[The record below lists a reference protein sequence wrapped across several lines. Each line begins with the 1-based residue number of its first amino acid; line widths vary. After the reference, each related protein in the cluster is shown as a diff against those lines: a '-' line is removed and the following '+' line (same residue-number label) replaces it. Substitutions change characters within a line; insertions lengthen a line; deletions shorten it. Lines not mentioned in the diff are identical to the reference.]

1 MENKTHFRKIKD
13 PNWLGSWDLMNED
26 GTFGKLVLTI
36 KGAKTDKVVDHKG
49 QSTSEAVLEF
59 TTLKPMILNHTNVRA
74 VAKALNTPYIED
86 WVGKQVTITV
96 KQVKAFGEVHDALRI
111 ETVAPKPIA
120 PKKAF
125 TQDNF
130 EKAYKAGA
138 TIEQIKEIYTITSD
152 VEQEYKTYCDES
164 KG

>member
-1 MENKTHFRKIKD
+1 METKTHFRKIKD
-13 PNWLGSWDLMNED
+13 PNWLGSWDLMNDD

-111 ETVAPKPIA
+111 EAFAPKPLPTIDNKRFDA
-120 PKKAF
+120 MVETIQAGKYTVKKARESF
-125 TQDNF
+125 SLS
-130 EKAYKAGA
+130 E
-138 TIEQIKEIYTITSD
+138 EQKVALNQLELA
-152 VEQEYKTYCDES
+152 
-164 KG
+164 